1 MQIGTNR
8 RWSCLILSG
17 DVEWVAMAKH
27 RKKSLESKLRDAD
40 KRAAK
45 ATAKA
50 KWKKQNPLHR
60 TQEQAEA
67 LAQLIEEFKA
77 EKLAGRHFSLPKDL
91 SPLDR
96 RLVIA
101 TALGQLEKAQ
111 KPPTRRPTP
120 SDSKMMIEQFLENK
134 GSLLGT

>member
-1 MQIGTNR
+1 M
-8 RWSCLILSG
+8 
-17 DVEWVAMAKH
+17 AMAKH

-40 KRAAK
+40 KRA
-45 ATAKA
+45 AKA

-77 EKLAGRHFSLPKDL
+77 EKQAGRHFSLPKDL

-111 KPPTRRPTP
+111 KTPTRRPTP